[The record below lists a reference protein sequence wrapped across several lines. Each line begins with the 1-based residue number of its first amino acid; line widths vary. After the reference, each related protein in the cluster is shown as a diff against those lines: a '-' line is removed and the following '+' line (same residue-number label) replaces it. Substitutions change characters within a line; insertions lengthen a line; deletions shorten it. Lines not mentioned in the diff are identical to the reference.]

1 MKTATAATETPLYG
15 VRYLLSALQGSL
27 IETASPLKKK
37 ASSFA
42 EAAEEQEH
50 PASAAMPLY
59 AATRASK
66 PLIEACFYSVGF
78 FPVISSTFLF
88 SRHGEACV
96 LKNCTDPVL
105 QPRDPAMD
113 YYGCFF
119 IVRRSYTEYFGY
131 QTI

>member
-42 EAAEEQEH
+42 EAAEELEH

-66 PLIEACFYSVGF
+66 QASL
-78 FPVISSTFLF
+78 
-88 SRHGEACV
+88 
-96 LKNCTDPVL
+96 
-105 QPRDPAMD
+105 
-113 YYGCFF
+113 
-119 IVRRSYTEYFGY
+119 
-131 QTI
+131 